1 MAYRLTRV
9 VPEIGAYDVVV
20 TGGGMAGFGAA
31 CAAARHGA
39 RTLLVERFAQLGG
52 MGTIGGV
59 GNWCYCGPLEGQ
71 GRVFDD
77 AWAAMKR
84 LRSLGPEHG
93 WPIKQTAPPLVREYN
108 LFDHNAL
115 PLVLQHLCETSGVD
129 LLFHTE
135 VVDVIRSGDEVQ
147 AVVVHNRSLLQAVSA
162 RIVVD
167 ASGDGITAQHAGAAV
182 LDRDDPNLLP
192 SSLMVYLRDVGR
204 PVEQELLDAEPFTVD
219 TVPRHSLAEEPD
231 GKLSVKCFV
240 AGYDTGSGAGHS
252 LAEQRSRANV
262 PALVRYLQE
271 TRYPTHKLDYVATVL
286 GTREGRRIA
295 GDYVLTVD
303 DIDRE
308 RRFHDAVAFGAFTID
323 TSNKEVD
330 RTVPPYQIPLRSLM
344 VAGVRNMLVAGRCF
358 SADRL
363 AMSSARVMAT
373 SCMMGQAAG
382 ITAALALHGGAP
394 IRSVDPARVR
404 ERLTTDSPHADLMH
418 CRLSPG
424 RSLHARRGATGP

>member
-1 MAYRLTRV
+1 MYEMTRRV
-9 VPEIGAYDVVV
+9 AEVGAYDVVV

-31 CAAARHGA
+31 CAAARRGA
-39 RTLLVERFAQLGG
+39 RTLLIERFAQLGG
-52 MGTIGGV
+52 MGSIGGV

-93 WPIKQTAPPLVREYN
+93 WPIKLTAPPLVRENN
-108 LFDHNAL
+108 LFDHNTL
-115 PLVLQHLCETSGVD
+115 PFVLQQLCEVSGVD
-129 LLFHTE
+129 LLFQTE
-135 VVDVIRSGDEVQ
+135 VVDVIRSGEDVQ

-162 RIVVD
+162 RVVVD
-167 ASGDGITAQHAGAAV
+167 ASGDGIAAQHAGAAV
-182 LDRDDPNLLP
+182 LDRDDPALLP
-192 SSLMVYLRDVGR
+192 SSLMIYLRDVGH
-204 PVEQELLDAEPFTVD
+204 PVEQELLDGDPFTTD

-252 LAEQRSRANV
+252 LAEQRSRAGV
-262 PALVRYLQE
+262 PALVRYLQD
-271 TRYPTHKLDYVATVL
+271 TRYPTHKLDYVAPAL

-308 RRFHDAVAFGAFTID
+308 RRFPDAVAFGAFTID
-323 TSNKEVD
+323 TSNKAVD
-330 RTVPPYQIPLRSLM
+330 RMVPPYQIPLRSLM

-382 ITAALALHGGAP
+382 ITAALACRDGAP
-394 IRSVDPARVR
+394 IRAVDPSRVR
-404 ERLTTDSPHADLMH
+404 ERLMADSPHAELMRR
-418 CRLSPG
+418 RLSLG
-424 RSLHARRGATGP
+424 